1 MPYVYLIQPK
11 ATQDPNL
18 YKIGMTNGLNN
29 EQRFRDYG
37 KEAYLI
43 LVCETDYP
51 RTIEKK
57 LIEEFDSMFNKK
69 KQTNEYYY
77 VDISKKHI
85 KKLFL
90 QIFEEAEDAI
100 PENKSLE
107 FYPDNIVNTL
117 EEAKSS
123 IAVSVDSMKI
133 VQFFQGLNIPCDSNG
148 LVNITKICNHFNTLG
163 KVETKK
169 RGSNWNNKERT
180 KILKMELAKKL
191 NKSVEEIFYIL
202 NDTSDDLKG
211 TYVHPE
217 LVFPFLYWLHEP
229 YANDVAKA
237 IKYVDKLKIDTSP
250 IKIYQSRYLSPKMQ
264 FTIPLIANPTE
275 FDSFTHT
282 KYDNIQI
289 IRHIST
295 GYLRIQGIDDH
306 YNSKQ
311 KSRMQDDDVPRK
323 KTIADWLNDE
333 DTQELLDGFV
343 DMVNNINTPNII
355 KRKTNQPAI
364 FQINQGPDEYQGY
377 YVHKDL
383 LHFFLHWLDIDYLI
397 TCANITDSFITEF
410 KSKEEELKELQEQLN
425 QLRRDKENAQ
435 MRINENTKRINLLNS
450 F

>member
-123 IAVSVDSMKI
+123 IAVSVESMKI

-250 IKIYQSRYLSPKMQ
+250 IKIYQNRYLSPKMQ
-264 FTIPLIANPTE
+264 FTIPLIANPNE

-282 KYDNIQI
+282 QYDNIQI
-289 IRHIST
+289 IRHIPT
-295 GYLRIQGIDDH
+295 EYLRIQGIDDY

-311 KSRMQDDDVPRK
+311 TLMMRGTLPRK
-323 KTIADWLNDE
+323 KTIEDWLNNE
-333 DTQELLDGFV
+333 NTQELLDGFV
-343 DMVNNINTPNII
+343 DMVNTFKSPNTFKKIS
-355 KRKTNQPAI
+355 NQPAI
-364 FQINQGPDEYQGY
+364 FQINQGPDQYQGY
-377 YVHKDL
+377 YVHNKL
-383 LHFFLHWLDIDYLI
+383 LHFFLYWLDTEYKL
-397 TCANITDSFITEF
+397 TSARMASSFITEF
-410 KSKEEELKELQEQLN
+410 KSKEEELKNLQEELN
-425 QLRRDKENAQ
+425 QLRKDKENAQ
-435 MRINENTKRINLLNS
+435 IRINENTKRIKLLNS
-450 F
+450 V